1 MDYTPLL
8 SRLAPPSLAG
18 KPSRLLARVAIS
30 RGARTPDD
38 VEAFLAPLPAIPN
51 HLAAAHRDEIFAISR
66 RIQDAV
72 TDHETIVIFADYDAD
87 GATSAVI
94 LYDFLTAL
102 GAAPAIFLPHRI
114 SEGYGLTP
122 SAAVRCVREQHP
134 DLLIAVDCGTNS
146 TDAINLLHSEYHC
159 DTIVIDHH
167 SPIDVQRHPGL
178 FLNPKLSPAS
188 PESVREL
195 SAAGL
200 TFLLVDAILPASQVA
215 RSFDRDRAIMLA
227 GIGTFVDVM
236 PLTAINRTLVKNAL
250 TLLNTASGRDRI
262 PGIAAVLEAASSP
275 DVDSWTLA
283 FLLGP
288 ILNAS
293 GRIDDAMRT
302 VELLTTSKGSDAIPL
317 ATVCVATNET
327 RKQIQRDILAEAES
341 DATALLERCP
351 KTPILVVAR
360 EHWHTGIVGIVAAR
374 LRERF
379 HRPAIVLGAL
389 NDSTGPHWKGSAR
402 SITGYDIG
410 AAITNAVNSGYAT
423 TGGGHKMAGGI
434 ELPYSELER
443 FRQHINETSG
453 LSEADLAPRFD
464 VLPGSPLMIE
474 RDWAVLFESLEPFGQ
489 GNARPCVEF
498 NDVRIRRPVI
508 HLRKPTIGGNRS
520 LGPVYGVL
528 VDVITPEGHVIR
540 AQSYDVKSIERLSAT
555 GSQLNILLG
564 LRRQPR
570 KIARNNPDPRL
581 KPVASFRWFIE
592 SITPTN
598 PS

>member
-1 MDYTPLL
+1 MDHKPLL
-8 SRLAPPSLAG
+8 NRLAPPSLAG
-18 KPSRLLARVAIS
+18 QPSRLLARVAIS
-30 RGARTPDD
+30 RGARTPDE
-38 VEAFLAPLPAIPN
+38 VEAFLAPLPSIPN
-51 HLAAAHRDEIFAISR
+51 RLAAAQHEEVLSIAR

-72 TDHETIVIFADYDAD
+72 RRNETIVIFADYDAD

-114 SEGYGLTP
+114 NEGYGLTS
-122 SAAVRCVREQHP
+122 SAAIRCVREHHP

-146 TDAINLLHSEYHC
+146 TDAIDLLRSEYHC

-167 SPIDVQRHPGL
+167 SPLDLQRHPGL
-178 FLNPKLSPAS
+178 FLNPKLSPSS

-200 TFLLVDAILPASQVA
+200 TFLLVDAILPTASA
-215 RSFDRDRAIMLA
+215 TLPFDRDRAIILA

-262 PGIAAVLEAASSP
+262 PGIAAVLEEASSP

-293 GRIDDAMRT
+293 GRIDNAMRT
-302 VELLTTSKGSDAIPL
+302 IALLTACDRSDVIPL
-317 ATVCVATNET
+317 ATACVATNET
-327 RKQIQRDILAEAES
+327 RKQIQRDILEEAEI
-341 DATALLERCP
+341 DATAILKNCP
-351 KTPILVVAR
+351 TTPILVVAR
-360 EHWHTGIVGIVAAR
+360 AHWHTGIVGIVAAR

-389 NDSTGPHWKGSAR
+389 DDATGCHWKGSAR
-402 SITGYDIG
+402 SINGYDIG
-410 AAITNAVNSGYAT
+410 TAITNAVNSGYAT

-434 ELPYSELER
+434 EVPFAGLER
-443 FRQHINETSG
+443 LRKHLNENCG
-453 LSEADLAPRFD
+453 LTDADLVPRFD
-464 VLPGSPLMIE
+464 VLPGSPQMIE
-474 RDWAVLFESLEPFGQ
+474 RDWAFLFESLEPFGS
-489 GNARPCVEF
+489 GNARPCIEF

-508 HLRKPTIGGNRS
+508 HLRRPTARGKHS
-520 LGPVYGVL
+520 LGAVYSIL
-528 VDVITPEGHVIR
+528 VDVVTPDGHVIR
-540 AQSYDVKSIERLSAT
+540 AQSYDVKLIERLTASE
-555 GSQLNILLG
+555 SPLSILLG
-564 LRRQPR
+564 LRRQPS
-570 KIARNNPDPRL
+570 KIARNTRDPRL
-581 KPVASFRWFIE
+581 KPVVSYRWFIE